1 MQKETILINNKTVLV
16 LGGRGFIGRYIVK
29 HLKLLGA
36 KVVIGTRFESNHRG
50 FRQIKLQH
58 IHRTPNWV
66 EALEGIDVVV
76 NTVGILRQRKGESYD
91 TIHNKAVKELA
102 NQCKQRNV
110 RIVHISAL
118 GLTNPL
124 LSRFSKSKYQ
134 GELSLK
140 NSGANW
146 AIVRP
151 SLVDG
156 EGGYGARWFQRVARW
171 PIQFIPANATGVFAP
186 IDADDLGEAVA
197 KIALLEK
204 KEYAEKN
211 RVYELAGNQNVNVT
225 QYLELLRPNKKR
237 VFTINVPAFVAR
249 VASHMLDILHLTPFS
264 FGHYELL
271 KHNNLPMVNRLEEIL
286 NRPPVIIGA
295 KGLAV
300 ERKHK
305 EWVLT

>member
-1 MQKETILINNKTVLV
+1 MQKEAILINNKTVLV
-16 LGGRGFIGRYIVK
+16 LGGRGFIGHHIVK

-36 KVVIGTRFESNHRG
+36 KVVIGTRFESKHRDYC
-50 FRQIKLQH
+50 QIKLQQ

-66 EALEGIDVVV
+66 EVLEGIDVVV

-156 EGGYGARWFQRVARW
+156 EGGYGARWFQRVATW
-171 PIQFIPANATGVFAP
+171 PIQFIPANAKGVFAP

-197 KIALLEK
+197 KIALLEE
-204 KEYAEKN
+204 KEYAEIN

-249 VASHMLDILHLTPFS
+249 AASHMLDILHLTPFS

-271 KHNNLPMVNRLEEIL
+271 KHNNLPMVNRLEETL